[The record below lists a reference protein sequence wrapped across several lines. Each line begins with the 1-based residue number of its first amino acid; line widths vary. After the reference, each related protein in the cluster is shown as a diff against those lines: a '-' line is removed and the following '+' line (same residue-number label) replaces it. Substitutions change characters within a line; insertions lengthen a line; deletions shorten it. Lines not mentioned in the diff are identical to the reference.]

1 MSDKKNHKSKLSQ
14 LILELKSDSQAKVIA
29 AINEISNSGEP
40 EVIPELILVLKHN
53 NDSSVQKLI
62 KELLADINRS
72 DAVEVFINE
81 LKKEAKAADLKKL
94 LEILWNS
101 KLDFS
106 AYLADIVEIGIEGD
120 YLIAL
125 DCLTII
131 ENMVGPF
138 SESQLLE
145 SQLHL
150 KEFAE
155 QAQNSEERKNQIISE
170 IAIFVKDQNEGI
182 DADLLL
188 D

>member
-1 MSDKKNHKSKLSQ
+1 MSDKKNNKSKLSQ
-14 LILELKSDSQAKVIA
+14 LILELKSDSTSKVTA
-29 AINEISNSGEP
+29 AIKEIYNIGEP
-40 EVIPELILVLKHN
+40 EVIPALIFVLKNN
-53 NDSSVQKLI
+53 NDSTIQKLL
-62 KELLADINRS
+62 KDLLSDINRS
-72 DAVEVFINE
+72 DAAEVFIDE
-81 LKKEAKAADLKKL
+81 VKKEEKSEDLKKL

-106 AYLADIVEIGIEGD
+106 PFLADIVEIGISGD

-131 ENMVGPF
+131 ENMAGPF

-155 QAQNSEERKNQIISE
+155 ENKNSDQRKNQIISE
-170 IAIFVKDQNEGI
+170 IALFVRDQNEGI